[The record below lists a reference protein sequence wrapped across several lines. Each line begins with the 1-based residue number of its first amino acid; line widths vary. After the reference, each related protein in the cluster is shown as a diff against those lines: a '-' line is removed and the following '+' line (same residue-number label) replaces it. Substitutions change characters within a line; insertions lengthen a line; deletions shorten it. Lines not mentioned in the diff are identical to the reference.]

1 MTDPAGAPAKG
12 AAKGAAKRAG
22 KREAAREAK
31 LAGKR
36 AAELRASIDDANYR
50 YYVLDAPTIE
60 DAEYDRLL
68 RELEELENA
77 YPELRTPDSPT
88 QRVGAAPA
96 AGFAEVRHGVP
107 MLSLGNA
114 FGADELREFD
124 KRVRRGLGLTDDDPP
139 VSYVCELKIDG
150 LAMSL
155 RYEGRSFVRGAT
167 RGDGYTGE
175 DVTPNLR
182 TIRAIP
188 LTLRRD
194 PPGDA
199 LEVRG
204 EVFMPHTAFKAL
216 NQKLEVEGK
225 PRYANARNTAAGSVR
240 QKDPGVTAG
249 RRLSVWFYSLVGVP
263 GLASQSAT
271 LELLRELGFPVN
283 PHVRSA
289 AGVDEVLAFV
299 AEWEHK
305 RHELEYETDG
315 VVVKVDAVAEQERLG
330 FVSRSPR
337 WAVAYKFP
345 AQQVTTRLEAI
356 EVYVGRHGAM
366 TPVAHVTP
374 VSVGGTTVRNATLHN
389 IDEIRRKDLRVGDL
403 VVLQRAGDVIP
414 EVVRPVVEARTG
426 SETEW
431 SMPRTCPVCGTEAV
445 RDEGEVVARCPNPFC
460 AAQRI
465 GGLEHFAGRGGMD
478 IEGAGYKVIVQLADR
493 GLIKEPADLYRLSV
507 ETLEGLDR
515 FARKSAEN
523 LFAAIQRSRQR
534 PLYRILNGLGIRHV
548 GEQTAIDLARWLAQD
563 VPPKVGR
570 SDAEWTRRV
579 VDRLTAMS
587 VEELTEVYGVGAVVA
602 ESIAR
607 FFRDEHTANVLRQL
621 VEAGVVAEAPEP
633 GVVAAVME
641 GPLAGKTLVVTGTL
655 PGFTRE
661 DAEAA
666 IRAAG
671 GHPAGSVSAKTD
683 YLVAGEKAGSKL
695 AKAEQLGVPVLDEEA
710 LRKLLAV

>member
-1 MTDPAGAPAKG
+1 MTDPAGRPAK
-12 AAKGAAKRAG
+12 AAAKRA
-22 KREAAREAK
+22 AK
-31 LAGKR
+31 ASAKR
-36 AAELRASIDDANYR
+36 AAELRAAIDDANYR
-50 YYVLDAPTIE
+50 YHVVDAPTME

-68 RELEELENA
+68 RELEELETA
-77 YPELRTPDSPT
+77 HPGLRTPDSPT

-124 KRVRRGLGLTDDDPP
+124 KRVRRGLGLTDTDPP
-139 VSYVCELKIDG
+139 VAYVCELKIDG
-150 LAMSL
+150 LAVSL

-175 DVTPNLR
+175 DVTPNLL
-182 TIRAIP
+182 TVRAIP

-204 EVFMPHTAFKAL
+204 EVYMPRTAFEAL
-216 NQKLEVEGK
+216 NQQLEREGK

-240 QKDPGVTAG
+240 QKDPAVTAS
-249 RRLSVWFYSLVGVP
+249 RRLSVWCYSLVGVP
-263 GLASQSAT
+263 GLASQTAT
-271 LELLRELGFPVN
+271 LALLRELGFPVN
-283 PHVRSA
+283 PHVRA
-289 AGVDEVLAFV
+289 TAGVDEVLAFV
-299 AEWEHK
+299 AGWEHK

-345 AQQVTTRLEAI
+345 AEQVTTRLEAI
-356 EVYVGRHGAM
+356 EVYVGRTGAL
-366 TPVAHVTP
+366 TPVAHVSP
-374 VSVGGTTVRNATLHN
+374 VFVGGTTVRNATLHN

-426 SETEW
+426 AETEW
-431 SMPRTCPVCGTEAV
+431 SMPTACPACGTEVV
-445 RDEGEVVARCPNPFC
+445 REEAEVVARCPNPFC
-460 AAQRI
+460 PAQRL
-465 GGLEHFAGRGGMD
+465 GGLLHFTGRGGMD
-478 IEGAGYKVIVQLADR
+478 IEGAGYAVVVQLVER
-493 GLIKEPADLYRLSV
+493 GLVSEPAHLYRLSV
-507 ETLEGLDR
+507 ETLESLDR

-523 LFAAIQRSRQR
+523 LYAAIQRSRRR
-534 PLYRILNGLGIRHV
+534 PLYRILNALGIRHV
-548 GEQTAIDLARWLAQD
+548 GEQTAIDVARWLAQE
-563 VPPKVGR
+563 VPPVQGE
-570 SDAEWTRRV
+570 SDADWTRRV
-579 VDRLTAMS
+579 VERLSSAS
-587 VEELTEVYGVGAVVA
+587 AEELTAVYGVGAVVA

-607 FFRDEHTANVLRQL
+607 FFRDEHTANVLRHL
-621 VEAGVVAEAPEP
+621 VDAGVVAEAPEP
-633 GVVAAVME
+633 GTVAAVTE

-695 AKAEQLGVPVLDEEA
+695 ARAEALGVPILDEDGFRRVLDHGQP
-710 LRKLLAV
+710 